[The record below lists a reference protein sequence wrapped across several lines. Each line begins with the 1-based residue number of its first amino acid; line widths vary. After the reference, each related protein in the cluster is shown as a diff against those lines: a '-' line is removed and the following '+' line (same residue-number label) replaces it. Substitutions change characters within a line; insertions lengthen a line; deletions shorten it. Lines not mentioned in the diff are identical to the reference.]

1 MRTRA
6 ILPMCFLAFALA
18 TSLNAQKLE
27 LTPYGFVK
35 GEATYVSSG
44 VLSFSK
50 ADIAAPQLATGV
62 DTSSLGY
69 TAQHTRLGLKGSV
82 GDDIKVGGLIEMD
95 FFTNAMESNVRPRMR
110 LGYAWMST
118 GNFEIRLGQQWD
130 LFSPNNP
137 ATNQTNANMWF
148 GGNLG
153 FRRGQIQLAYAM
165 PMEDFTPKLQLALC
179 EGAADPMIWD
189 NWSGI
194 PMLQGRLSAT
204 FMKKFV
210 VGAYFANT
218 TFSPIPDS
226 SDLNYSTSGFGVD
239 FTLPLDEK
247 FTLWGEFSTGTNLLN
262 SNLFSIAGMGNKE
275 VERKSTAF
283 WINAQSKLSDML
295 HIVAGLGM
303 DQNNTDEKFLGSGDV
318 ISNMVVYGNLTFP
331 FPGGFAL
338 IFEVMNITTEYKDG
352 IVRYSGGRSAG
363 EEKRSAL
370 VLNLSGRVT
379 F

>member
-1 MRTRA
+1 
-6 ILPMCFLAFALA
+6 
-18 TSLNAQKLE
+18 
-27 LTPYGFVK
+27 
-35 GEATYVSSG
+35 
-44 VLSFSK
+44 
-50 ADIAAPQLATGV
+50 
-62 DTSSLGY
+62 
-69 TAQHTRLGLKGSV
+69 
-82 GDDIKVGGLIEMD
+82 
-95 FFTNAMESNVRPRMR
+95 
-110 LGYAWMST
+110 
-118 GNFEIRLGQQWD
+118 
-130 LFSPNNP
+130 
-137 ATNQTNANMWF
+137 
-148 GGNLG
+148 
-153 FRRGQIQLAYAM
+153 
-165 PMEDFTPKLQLALC
+165 
-179 EGAADPMIWD
+179 
-189 NWSGI
+189 
-194 PMLQGRLSAT
+194 
-204 FMKKFV
+204 V

-218 TFSPIPDS
+218 TFSPRPDS

-295 HIVAGLGM
+295 HIVAGFGM

-352 IVRYSGGRSAG
+352 IVHYSIGRSAG